1 MLQRSPEEIP
11 VLPRR
16 RRASSERRRLPRVV
30 WWSGGGIAAL
40 LLVMIGGSFFVD
52 EPLRRYM
59 EARLNAQ
66 LRGYTAHLPEL
77 DFHPIGFSISL
88 KGLTISQNADPHPPV
103 AQIPRL
109 DASVHWKE
117 LLRARLVADFR
128 FTEPK
133 VHIDRIQLQQEA
145 ADPLPLQDKGWQAA
159 LESIYPL
166 KINRLRILDGEV
178 MYIDDDPQRPLHITG
193 LNLVADNI
201 RNIRT
206 PDHVYPSEVHLQGV
220 VFDSGTLRLDGHAN
234 FLAAPHAGIDADVR
248 LDQVEIG
255 YFKPILAR
263 LNLWV
268 TEGILSADGHVEY
281 APQTERVHLR
291 KLSVRGVQL
300 DYTHSAETAA
310 AEKARAATVGH
321 AAEELSRAPVAVVRI
336 DDLHIAASTVGYVD
350 RSSAPVYRLF
360 LANSD
365 LDIKNLS
372 NQDRDG
378 PASITLTGQFM
389 GSGNSTLQASVRPA
403 QMNPDLDASMKIE
416 GTQLRSMN
424 DLLRSFWNFDVV
436 EGQFSLYSE
445 LSVKGGEISGYLKP
459 IFKDVQVYSSA
470 QDAAKPL
477 PHQLYEGVVGGLQ
490 TLLQNRSGEVATKVD
505 ISGRVS
511 DPETSTWEIVLG
523 FTENAFIKAITHGF
537 ESPGHEA
544 QP

>member
-1 MLQRSPEEIP
+1 M
-11 VLPRR
+11 
-16 RRASSERRRLPRVV
+16 V
-30 WWSGGGIAAL
+30 WWSGGGIAAA
-40 LLVMIGGSFFVD
+40 LLVLIVGSFFVD

-66 LRGYTAHLPEL
+66 LRGYTVHLPEL

-88 KGLTISQNADPHPPV
+88 KRLAISQNAHPQPPV
-103 AQIPRL
+103 AQIPQL

-133 VHIDRIQLQQEA
+133 VHLNRMQLQQEA
-145 ADPLPLQDKGWQAA
+145 ADPVPLRDKGWQAA

-166 KINRLRILDGEV
+166 KINRLRILDGDV
-178 MYIDDDPQRPLHITG
+178 MYIDDDPKRPLHLTG
-193 LNLVADNI
+193 LTLVADNI
-201 RNIRT
+201 RNIHS
-206 PDHVYPSEVHLQGV
+206 PDHVYPSELHLQGI

-268 TEGILSADGHVEY
+268 TEGVLSADGHVEY

-291 KLSVRGVQL
+291 KLTVRGVQL

-310 AEKARAATVGH
+310 AEKARAATVGR
-321 AAEELSRAPVAVVRI
+321 AAEELSRAPIAVVRI
-336 DDLHIAASTVGYVD
+336 DDLHIAGSTVGYVD
-350 RSSAPVYRLF
+350 RSSDPAYRVF

-365 LDIKNLS
+365 LVIKNLS
-372 NQDRDG
+372 NQDQDG
-378 PASITLTGQFM
+378 PASVALTGQFM
-389 GSGNSTLQASVRPA
+389 GSGDSTLQASVRPA
-403 QMNPDLDASMKIE
+403 QKDPNLDAALKVE
-416 GTQLRSMN
+416 GTPLRSMN
-424 DLLRSFWNFDVV
+424 DLLRRFGNFDVV
-436 EGQFSLYSE
+436 KGMFSLYAE
-445 LSVKGGEISGYLKP
+445 LSVKDGEISGYLKP
-459 IFKDVQVYSSA
+459 IFKDMQVYSSA

-477 PHQLYEGVVGGLQ
+477 PHQLYEGAIGGLQ
-490 TLLQNRSGEVATKVD
+490 TLLQNRRGEVATKVA
-505 ISGRVS
+505 ISGRAS

-523 FTENAFIKAITHGF
+523 LVENAFVKAVTHGF
-537 ESPGHEA
+537 ESPGREA